1 MAIVKAMIETN
12 NYPDFIV
19 IDGAEGGTGAA
30 PVEFMD
36 NVGMPM
42 VEGFLLIHNTLVGAG
57 IRDKIKLGVSG
68 KIVSGFDIAV

>member
-1 MAIVKAMIETN
+1 MAIVKAMIETD

-42 VEGFLLIHNTLVGAG
+42 VEGFCLFTILWSVQAFVTRSDLASVARLSQGLILHG
-57 IRDKIKLGVSG
+57 
-68 KIVSGFDIAV
+68 